1 MPVVRTDGRS
11 VTWLPNFLGWVDLFT
26 HGAPQ
31 ARFARGALLS
41 LHKLLERCR
50 GYDVTPQ
57 LCRYVTVS
65 LYYYF
70 KWALYMTS
78 RHSCVITSSGDL
90 SFLQLYFIITS
101 REPHMSQMIIQ
112 VWRLW
117 HHATAVSLRHQV
129 SYVVTVSW
137 RSYSYILLLL
147 QMSLIYESNSLFSSM
162 WDVFCVSLFCAV
174 SVGANI

>member
-1 MPVVRTDGRS
+1 MTTLMCNQLSPGLPEQLESVRVNIGLHVVRTDGRS
-11 VTWLPNFLGWVDLFT
+11 VTRLPNFLGWVDLFT

-70 KWALYMTS
+70 K
-78 RHSCVITSSGDL
+78 
-90 SFLQLYFIITS
+90 
-101 REPHMSQMIIQ
+101 
-112 VWRLW
+112 
-117 HHATAVSLRHQV
+117 
-129 SYVVTVSW
+129 
-137 RSYSYILLLL
+137 
-147 QMSLIYESNSLFSSM
+147 
-162 WDVFCVSLFCAV
+162 
-174 SVGANI
+174 